1 MSYAEFQSRALE
13 ILEPGQKGDF
23 ASKIC
28 DGLIAILVI
37 VNILAVTLESVSNFS
52 ERYASQF
59 FAFEF
64 FSVTFFSIEYLL
76 RLWSSA
82 AKQTGSEKI
91 FGSYRLGYMLSFS
104 GLIDLVSILPF
115 YLQALFPGLDLRV
128 LRTLRLLRI
137 FKLSNYNTAIEDL
150 FSAVYEERK
159 SFIAALYLFVIAFVL
174 TSSLIFY
181 AENEVQPD
189 KFASIPDAMYWSLIT
204 LTTVGYGDVSPLT
217 WIGKVISVAT
227 ALMGVSVVALLTGI
241 LANAFSNQIARRRLI
256 FEDQIR
262 EALEDGVVDAVETR
276 SLEQLRKEFGL
287 SKQQADAL
295 LRHVQREKNQEAV
308 PDN

>member
-1 MSYAEFQSRALE
+1 MIYAKIQYRALK
-13 ILEPGQKGDF
+13 ILEPGNKDDWLSKFCDKGL
-23 ASKIC
+23 A
-28 DGLIAILVI
+28 LLVL
-37 VNILAVTLESVSNFS
+37 VNILAVTLESVSNYSVKFS
-52 ERYASQF
+52 KEFYV
-59 FAFEF
+59 FEF
-64 FSVTFFSIEYLL
+64 FSVTIFSLEYLL
-76 RLWSSA
+76 RLWASA
-82 AKQTGSEKI
+82 AKQDKGDKI
-91 FGSYRLGYMLSFS
+91 IGSYRLGYVLSFS
-104 GLIDLVSILPF
+104 GLIDLISILPF

-159 SFIAALYLFVIAFVL
+159 SFVAALYLFVIAFIL
-174 TSSLIFY
+174 TSSLIYY
-181 AENEVQPD
+181 AENEAQPE

-217 WIGKVISVAT
+217 WIGKIISVAT

-241 LANAFSNQIARRRLI
+241 LANAFSNQIARRKLL

-262 EALEDGVVDAVETR
+262 EALEDGVVDALEVR
-276 SLEQLRKEFGL
+276 SLEQLRKDFGL

-295 LRHVQREKNQEAV
+295 MRHVKREQNLE
-308 PDN
+308 

>member
-1 MSYAEFQSRALE
+1 MGYSQFQQRILE
-13 ILEPGQKGDF
+13 ILESGQKGDRT
-23 ASKIC
+23 SRVC
-28 DGLIAILVI
+28 DTLIALLVVI
-37 VNILAVTLESVSNFS
+37 NIIAVTLESVSDFS
-52 ERYASQF
+52 VKYADQF
-59 FAFEF
+59 FAIEF
-64 FSVTFFSIEYLL
+64 FSVVIFSIEYLM
-76 RLWSSA
+76 RLWASA
-82 AKQTGSEKI
+82 AKNAAEDKI
-91 FGSYRLGYMLSFS
+91 FGSSRLGYMLSFS
-104 GLIDLVSILPF
+104 GVIDLVSILPF

-174 TSSLIFY
+174 TSSLIYY
-181 AENEVQPD
+181 AENDVQPE

-204 LTTVGYGDVSPLT
+204 LTTVGYGDVSPVT

-241 LANAFSNQIARRRLI
+241 LANAFSNQIARRKLI

-262 EALEDGVVDAVETR
+262 EALEDGVVDAVEVR
-276 SLEQLRKEFGL
+276 SLEQLRKDFGL

-295 LRHVQREKNQEAV
+295 MRHVQQEKRIK
-308 PDN
+308 

>member
-1 MSYAEFQSRALE
+1 MGYSQLQQRILE
-13 ILEPGQKGDF
+13 ILESGQKGDRT
-23 ASKIC
+23 SRIC
-28 DGLIAILVI
+28 DTLIALLVVI
-37 VNILAVTLESVSNFS
+37 NIIAVTLESVSDFS
-52 ERYASQF
+52 VKYANQF
-59 FAFEF
+59 YAIEF
-64 FSVTFFSIEYLL
+64 FSVVIFSIEYLA
-76 RLWSSA
+76 RLWVSA
-82 AKQTGSEKI
+82 AKNAAEDKI
-91 FGSYRLGYMLSFS
+91 FGSSRLGYMLSFS
-104 GLIDLVSILPF
+104 GVIDLVSILPF

-174 TSSLIFY
+174 TSSLIYY
-181 AENEVQPD
+181 AENEVQPE

-204 LTTVGYGDVSPLT
+204 LTTVGYGDVSPVT

-241 LANAFSNQIARRRLI
+241 LANAFSNQIARRKMI

-262 EALEDGVVDAVETR
+262 EALADGVVDAVEVR
-276 SLEQLRKEFGL
+276 SLEQLRKDFGL

-295 LRHVQREKNQEAV
+295 MRHVQQEKNMK
-308 PDN
+308 

>member
-1 MSYAEFQSRALE
+1 M
-13 ILEPGQKGDF
+13 
-23 ASKIC
+23 
-28 DGLIAILVI
+28 
-37 VNILAVTLESVSNFS
+37 
-52 ERYASQF
+52 
-59 FAFEF
+59 
-64 FSVTFFSIEYLL
+64 
-76 RLWSSA
+76 
-82 AKQTGSEKI
+82 
-91 FGSYRLGYMLSFS
+91 
-104 GLIDLVSILPF
+104 PF

-174 TSSLIFY
+174 TSSLIYY
-181 AENEVQPD
+181 AENEMQPD

-217 WIGKVISVAT
+217 WVGKIISVAT

-241 LANAFSNQIARRRLI
+241 LANAFSNQIARRKML

-262 EALEDGVVDAVETR
+262 EALEDGVVDALEVR
-276 SLEQLRKEFGL
+276 SLEQLRKDFGL

-295 LRHVQREKNQEAV
+295 MRHVKREQKV
-308 PDN
+308 K

>member
-1 MSYAEFQSRALE
+1 MGYSQVQQRILT
-13 ILEPGQKGDF
+13 ILESGQKGDRT
-23 ASKIC
+23 SRVC
-28 DGLIAILVI
+28 DTLIALLVVI
-37 VNILAVTLESVSNFS
+37 NIIAVTFESVSDFS
-52 ERYASQF
+52 IKYANQF
-59 FAFEF
+59 YAIEF
-64 FSVTFFSIEYLL
+64 FSVGIFSIEYLM
-76 RLWSSA
+76 RLWASA
-82 AKQTGSEKI
+82 AKNEAEDKI
-91 FGSYRLGYMLSFS
+91 FGSSRLGYMLSFS
-104 GLIDLVSILPF
+104 GVIDLVSILPF

-174 TSSLIFY
+174 TSSLIYY
-181 AENEVQPD
+181 AENEVQPE

-204 LTTVGYGDVSPLT
+204 LTTVGYGDVSPVT

-241 LANAFSNQIARRRLI
+241 LANAFSNQIARRKMI

-262 EALEDGVVDAVETR
+262 EALADGVVDAVEVR
-276 SLEQLRKEFGL
+276 SLEQLRKDFGL

-295 LRHVQREKNQEAV
+295 MRHVQQEKNMK
-308 PDN
+308 

>member
-1 MSYAEFQSRALE
+1 MSYTDFQNRALK

-23 ASKIC
+23 SSKIC
-28 DGLIAILVI
+28 DGLIALLVI
-37 VNILAVTLESVSNFS
+37 LNILAVTLESVSNFS
-52 ERYASQF
+52 ERYAGQF

-64 FSVTFFSIEYLL
+64 LSVTFFSIEYLL

-82 AKQTGSEKI
+82 AKKTENEKI
-91 FGSYRLGYMLSFS
+91 LGSYRLGYMFSFS
-104 GLIDLVSILPF
+104 GIIDLVSILPF

-174 TSSLIFY
+174 TSSLIYY

-217 WIGKVISVAT
+217 WVGKVISVAT

-256 FEDQIR
+256 FEEQIR

-295 LRHVQREKNQEAV
+295 LRHVQREN
-308 PDN
+308 NST

>member
-1 MSYAEFQSRALE
+1 MGYSKFQQRILE
-13 ILEPGQKGDF
+13 ILESGQRGDRT
-23 ASKIC
+23 SLVC
-28 DGLIAILVI
+28 DTLIALLVVI
-37 VNILAVTLESVSNFS
+37 NIIAVTLESVSDFS
-52 ERYASQF
+52 VKYADQF
-59 FAFEF
+59 FAIEC
-64 FSVTFFSIEYLL
+64 FSVVIFSIEYLT
-76 RLWSSA
+76 RLWASA
-82 AKQTGSEKI
+82 AKNAAEDKI
-91 FGSYRLGYMLSFS
+91 FGSSRLGYMLSFS
-104 GLIDLVSILPF
+104 GVIDLVSILPF

-174 TSSLIFY
+174 TSSLIYY
-181 AENEVQPD
+181 AENDVQPE

-204 LTTVGYGDVSPLT
+204 LTTVGYGDVSPVT
-217 WIGKVISVAT
+217 WMGKVISVAT

-241 LANAFSNQIARRRLI
+241 LANAFSNQITRRKLI

-262 EALEDGVVDAVETR
+262 EALEDGVVDAVEVR
-276 SLEQLRKEFGL
+276 SLEQLRKDFGL

-295 LRHVQREKNQEAV
+295 MRHVQQEKRIK
-308 PDN
+308 

>member
-1 MSYAEFQSRALE
+1 MGYSQVQQRILE
-13 ILEPGQKGDF
+13 ILESGQKGDRT
-23 ASKIC
+23 SRVC
-28 DGLIAILVI
+28 DTLIALLVI
-37 VNILAVTLESVSNFS
+37 INIIAVTLESVSDFS
-52 ERYASQF
+52 TKYADHF
-59 FAFEF
+59 YAIEF
-64 FSVTFFSIEYLL
+64 FSVVIFSIEYLT
-76 RLWSSA
+76 RLWASA
-82 AKQTGSEKI
+82 AKNGTEHKIIGS
-91 FGSYRLGYMLSFS
+91 SRLRYMLSFS
-104 GLIDLVSILPF
+104 GVVDLVSILPF

-174 TSSLIFY
+174 TSSLIYY
-181 AENEVQPD
+181 AENEVQPE

-204 LTTVGYGDVSPLT
+204 LTTVGYGDVSPVT

-241 LANAFSNQIARRRLI
+241 LANAFSNQIARRKMI

-262 EALEDGVVDAVETR
+262 EALADGVVDAVEVR
-276 SLEQLRKEFGL
+276 SLEQLRKDFGL

-295 LRHVQREKNQEAV
+295 MRHVKQEKNIK
-308 PDN
+308 

>member
-1 MSYAEFQSRALE
+1 MGYSQFQQRTLE
-13 ILEPGQKGDF
+13 ILESGQKGDRT
-23 ASKIC
+23 SRVC
-28 DGLIAILVI
+28 DTLIALLVVI
-37 VNILAVTLESVSNFS
+37 NIIAVTLESVSDFS
-52 ERYASQF
+52 VKYADQF
-59 FAFEF
+59 FAIEC
-64 FSVTFFSIEYLL
+64 FSVVIFSIEYLT
-76 RLWSSA
+76 RLWASA
-82 AKQTGSEKI
+82 AKNAAEDKI
-91 FGSYRLGYMLSFS
+91 FGSSRLGYMLSFS
-104 GLIDLVSILPF
+104 GVIDLVSILPF

-174 TSSLIFY
+174 TSSLIYY
-181 AENEVQPD
+181 AENDVQPE

-204 LTTVGYGDVSPLT
+204 LTTVGYGDVSPVT

-241 LANAFSNQIARRRLI
+241 LANAFSNQIARRKLI

-262 EALEDGVVDAVETR
+262 EALEDGVVDAVEVR
-276 SLEQLRKEFGL
+276 SLEQLRKDFGL

-295 LRHVQREKNQEAV
+295 MRHVQQEKRIK
-308 PDN
+308 

>member
-1 MSYAEFQSRALE
+1 VKYADHFY
-13 ILEPGQKGDF
+13 
-23 ASKIC
+23 
-28 DGLIAILVI
+28 
-37 VNILAVTLESVSNFS
+37 T
-52 ERYASQF
+52 
-59 FAFEF
+59 FEF
-64 FSVTFFSIEYLL
+64 FSVIIFSIEYLM
-76 RLWSSA
+76 RLWASA
-82 AKQTGSEKI
+82 AKHANEDKI
-91 FGSYRLGYMLSFS
+91 FGSARLGYMFSFS

-174 TSSLIFY
+174 TSSLIYY
-181 AENEVQPD
+181 AENEAQPE

-204 LTTVGYGDVSPLT
+204 LTTVGYGDVSPVT

-241 LANAFSNQIARRRLI
+241 LANAFSNQIARRKLI

-262 EALEDGVVDAVETR
+262 EALEDGIVDAVEIR
-276 SLEQLRKEFGL
+276 SLEQLRKDFGL

-295 LRHVQREKNQEAV
+295 MRHVKQEKKIK
-308 PDN
+308 

>member
-1 MSYAEFQSRALE
+1 MGYSQFQQRILE
-13 ILEPGQKGDF
+13 ILESGQKGDRT
-23 ASKIC
+23 SRVC
-28 DGLIAILVI
+28 DTLIALLVVI
-37 VNILAVTLESVSNFS
+37 NIIAVTLESVSDFS
-52 ERYASQF
+52 VKYADQF
-59 FAFEF
+59 YAIEF
-64 FSVTFFSIEYLL
+64 FSVVIFSIEYLT
-76 RLWSSA
+76 RLWASA
-82 AKQTGSEKI
+82 AKNAAEDKI
-91 FGSYRLGYMLSFS
+91 FGSSRLGYMLSFS
-104 GLIDLVSILPF
+104 GVIDLVSILPF

-174 TSSLIFY
+174 TSSLIYY
-181 AENEVQPD
+181 AENDVQPE

-204 LTTVGYGDVSPLT
+204 LTTVGYGDVSPVT
-217 WIGKVISVAT
+217 WMGKVISVAT

-241 LANAFSNQIARRRLI
+241 LANAFSNQIARRKLI

-262 EALEDGVVDAVETR
+262 EALEDGVVDAVEVR
-276 SLEQLRKEFGL
+276 SLEQLRKDFGL

-295 LRHVQREKNQEAV
+295 MRHVQQEKRIK
-308 PDN
+308 

>member
-1 MSYAEFQSRALE
+1 MGYSQLQQRILE
-13 ILEPGQKGDF
+13 ILESGQKGDRT
-23 ASKIC
+23 SRIC
-28 DGLIAILVI
+28 DTLIALLVVI
-37 VNILAVTLESVSNFS
+37 NIIAVTLESVSDFS
-52 ERYASQF
+52 VKYANQF
-59 FAFEF
+59 YAIEF
-64 FSVTFFSIEYLL
+64 FSVVIFSIEYLT
-76 RLWSSA
+76 RLWVSA
-82 AKQTGSEKI
+82 AKNAAEDKI
-91 FGSYRLGYMLSFS
+91 FGSSRLGYMLSFS
-104 GLIDLVSILPF
+104 GVIDLVSILPF

-174 TSSLIFY
+174 TSSLIYY
-181 AENEVQPD
+181 AENEVQPE

-204 LTTVGYGDVSPLT
+204 LTTVGYGDVSPVT

-241 LANAFSNQIARRRLI
+241 LANAFSNQIARRKMI

-262 EALEDGVVDAVETR
+262 EALADGVVDAVEVR
-276 SLEQLRKEFGL
+276 SLEQLRKDFGL

-295 LRHVQREKNQEAV
+295 MRHVQQEKNMK
-308 PDN
+308 

>member
-1 MSYAEFQSRALE
+1 MGYSQLQQRILE
-13 ILEPGQKGDF
+13 ILESGQKGDRT
-23 ASKIC
+23 SRIC
-28 DGLIAILVI
+28 DTLIALLVVI
-37 VNILAVTLESVSNFS
+37 NIIAVTLESVSDFS
-52 ERYASQF
+52 VKYANQF
-59 FAFEF
+59 YAIEF
-64 FSVTFFSIEYLL
+64 FSVVIFSIEYLT
-76 RLWSSA
+76 RLWVSA
-82 AKQTGSEKI
+82 AKNAAEDKI
-91 FGSYRLGYMLSFS
+91 FGSSRLGYMLSFS
-104 GLIDLVSILPF
+104 GVIDLVSILPF

-174 TSSLIFY
+174 TSSLIYY
-181 AENEVQPD
+181 AENEVQPE

-204 LTTVGYGDVSPLT
+204 LTTVGYGDVSPIT

-241 LANAFSNQIARRRLI
+241 LANAFSNQIARRKMI

-262 EALEDGVVDAVETR
+262 EALADGVVDAVEVR
-276 SLEQLRKEFGL
+276 SLEQLRKDFGL

-295 LRHVQREKNQEAV
+295 MRHVQQEKNMK
-308 PDN
+308 

>member
-1 MSYAEFQSRALE
+1 
-13 ILEPGQKGDF
+13 
-23 ASKIC
+23 
-28 DGLIAILVI
+28 
-37 VNILAVTLESVSNFS
+37 
-52 ERYASQF
+52 
-59 FAFEF
+59 
-64 FSVTFFSIEYLL
+64 
-76 RLWSSA
+76 
-82 AKQTGSEKI
+82 
-91 FGSYRLGYMLSFS
+91 MLSFS
-104 GLIDLVSILPF
+104 GVIDLVSILPF

-174 TSSLIFY
+174 TSSLIYY
-181 AENEVQPD
+181 AENDVQPE

-204 LTTVGYGDVSPLT
+204 LTTVGYGDVSPVT
-217 WIGKVISVAT
+217 WMGKVISVAT

-241 LANAFSNQIARRRLI
+241 LANAFSNQIARRKLI

-262 EALEDGVVDAVETR
+262 EALEDGVVDAVEVR
-276 SLEQLRKEFGL
+276 SLEELRKDFGL

-295 LRHVQREKNQEAV
+295 MRHVKQEKRLK
-308 PDN
+308 

>member
-1 MSYAEFQSRALE
+1 MGYSQFQQRILE
-13 ILEPGQKGDF
+13 ILESGQKGDRT
-23 ASKIC
+23 SRVC
-28 DGLIAILVI
+28 DTLIALLVVI
-37 VNILAVTLESVSNFS
+37 NIIAVTLESVSDFS
-52 ERYASQF
+52 VKYADQF
-59 FAFEF
+59 YAIEF
-64 FSVTFFSIEYLL
+64 FSVVIFSIEYLT
-76 RLWSSA
+76 RLWASA
-82 AKQTGSEKI
+82 AKNAAEDKI
-91 FGSYRLGYMLSFS
+91 FGSSRLGYMLSFS
-104 GLIDLVSILPF
+104 GVIDLVSILPF

-174 TSSLIFY
+174 TSSLIYY
-181 AENEVQPD
+181 AENDVQPE

-204 LTTVGYGDVSPLT
+204 LTTVGYGEVSPVT

-241 LANAFSNQIARRRLI
+241 LSNAFSNQIARRKLI

-262 EALEDGVVDAVETR
+262 EALEDGVVDAVEVR
-276 SLEQLRKEFGL
+276 SLEQLRKDFGL

-295 LRHVQREKNQEAV
+295 MRHVQQEKRIK
-308 PDN
+308 

>member
-1 MSYAEFQSRALE
+1 M
-13 ILEPGQKGDF
+13 
-23 ASKIC
+23 
-28 DGLIAILVI
+28 
-37 VNILAVTLESVSNFS
+37 
-52 ERYASQF
+52 
-59 FAFEF
+59 
-64 FSVTFFSIEYLL
+64 
-76 RLWSSA
+76 
-82 AKQTGSEKI
+82 
-91 FGSYRLGYMLSFS
+91 
-104 GLIDLVSILPF
+104 VSILPF

-174 TSSLIFY
+174 TSSLIYY
-181 AENEVQPD
+181 AENEVQPE
-189 KFASIPDAMYWSLIT
+189 KFSSIPDAMYWSLIT

-217 WIGKVISVAT
+217 WVGKIISVAT

-276 SLEQLRKEFGL
+276 SLEQLRQEFGL

-295 LRHVQREKNQEAV
+295 LRHVQRENKSN
-308 PDN
+308 

>member
-1 MSYAEFQSRALE
+1 MGYSQVQQRILE
-13 ILEPGQKGDF
+13 ILESGQKGDKT
-23 ASKIC
+23 SQIC
-28 DGLIAILVI
+28 DTLIALLVVI
-37 VNILAVTLESVSNFS
+37 NIIAVTLESVSDFS
-52 ERYASQF
+52 VKFASQF
-59 FAFEF
+59 YAIEF
-64 FSVTFFSIEYLL
+64 FSVIIFSVEYLT
-76 RLWSSA
+76 RLWVSG
-82 AKQTGSEKI
+82 AKHAPEDKI
-91 FGSYRLGYMLSFS
+91 FGSARLGYMFSFS

-174 TSSLIFY
+174 TSSLIYY
-181 AENEVQPD
+181 AENEVQPE

-204 LTTVGYGDVSPLT
+204 LTTVGYGDVSPVT
-217 WIGKVISVAT
+217 WIGKVISVVT

-241 LANAFSNQIARRRLI
+241 LANAFSNQIARRKMI

-262 EALEDGVVDAVETR
+262 EAMADGVVDAVEVR
-276 SLEQLRKEFGL
+276 SLEQLRKDFGL

-295 LRHVQREKNQEAV
+295 IRHVQQEKNIK
-308 PDN
+308 

>member
-1 MSYAEFQSRALE
+1 MGYSQFQQRILE
-13 ILEPGQKGDF
+13 ILESGQKGDRT
-23 ASKIC
+23 SRVC
-28 DGLIAILVI
+28 DTLIALLVVI
-37 VNILAVTLESVSNFS
+37 NIIAVTLESVSDFS
-52 ERYASQF
+52 VKYADQF
-59 FAFEF
+59 YAIEF
-64 FSVTFFSIEYLL
+64 FSVVIFSIEYLT
-76 RLWSSA
+76 RLWASA
-82 AKQTGSEKI
+82 AKNAAEDKI
-91 FGSYRLGYMLSFS
+91 FGSSRLGYMLSFS
-104 GLIDLVSILPF
+104 GVIDLVSILPF

-174 TSSLIFY
+174 TSSLIYY
-181 AENEVQPD
+181 AENDVQPE

-204 LTTVGYGDVSPLT
+204 LTTVGYGDVSPVT

-241 LANAFSNQIARRRLI
+241 LANAFSNQIARRKLI

-262 EALEDGVVDAVETR
+262 EALEDGVVDAVEVR
-276 SLEQLRKEFGL
+276 SLEQLRKDFGL

-295 LRHVQREKNQEAV
+295 MRHVQQEKRIK
-308 PDN
+308 

>member
-1 MSYAEFQSRALE
+1 MGYSQFQQRILE
-13 ILEPGQKGDF
+13 ILESGQKGDRT
-23 ASKIC
+23 SRVC
-28 DGLIAILVI
+28 DTLIALLVVI
-37 VNILAVTLESVSNFS
+37 NIIAVTLESVSDFS
-52 ERYASQF
+52 VKYADQF
-59 FAFEF
+59 FAIEC
-64 FSVTFFSIEYLL
+64 FSVVIFSIEYLT
-76 RLWSSA
+76 RLWASA
-82 AKQTGSEKI
+82 AKNAAEDKI
-91 FGSYRLGYMLSFS
+91 FGSSRLGYMLSFS
-104 GLIDLVSILPF
+104 GVIDLVSILPF

-174 TSSLIFY
+174 TSSLIYY
-181 AENEVQPD
+181 AENDVQPE

-204 LTTVGYGDVSPLT
+204 LTTVGYGDVSPVT

-241 LANAFSNQIARRRLI
+241 LANAFSNQIARRKLI

-262 EALEDGVVDAVETR
+262 EALEDGVVDAVEVR
-276 SLEQLRKEFGL
+276 SLEQLRKDFGL

-295 LRHVQREKNQEAV
+295 MRHVQQEKRIK
-308 PDN
+308 

>member
-1 MSYAEFQSRALE
+1 MGYSKFQQRILE
-13 ILEPGQKGDF
+13 ILESGQRGDRT
-23 ASKIC
+23 SLVC
-28 DGLIAILVI
+28 DTLIALLVVI
-37 VNILAVTLESVSNFS
+37 NIIAVTLESVSDFS
-52 ERYASQF
+52 VKYADQF
-59 FAFEF
+59 FAIEC
-64 FSVTFFSIEYLL
+64 FSVVIFSIEYLT
-76 RLWSSA
+76 RLWASA
-82 AKQTGSEKI
+82 AKNAAEDKI
-91 FGSYRLGYMLSFS
+91 FGSSRLGYMLSFS
-104 GLIDLVSILPF
+104 GVIDLVSILPF

-174 TSSLIFY
+174 TSSLIYY
-181 AENEVQPD
+181 AENDVQPE

-204 LTTVGYGDVSPLT
+204 LTTVGYGDVSPVT

-241 LANAFSNQIARRRLI
+241 LANAFSNQIARRKLI

-262 EALEDGVVDAVETR
+262 EALEDGVVDAVEVR
-276 SLEQLRKEFGL
+276 SLEQLRKDFGL

-295 LRHVQREKNQEAV
+295 MRHVKQEKRLK
-308 PDN
+308 

>member
-1 MSYAEFQSRALE
+1 MGYSQFQQRILE
-13 ILEPGQKGDF
+13 ILESGQKGDRT
-23 ASKIC
+23 SRVC
-28 DGLIAILVI
+28 DTLIALLVVI
-37 VNILAVTLESVSNFS
+37 NIIAVTLESVSDFS
-52 ERYASQF
+52 VKYADQF
-59 FAFEF
+59 YAIEF
-64 FSVTFFSIEYLL
+64 FSVVIFSIEYLM
-76 RLWSSA
+76 RLWASA
-82 AKQTGSEKI
+82 AKNAAEDKI
-91 FGSYRLGYMLSFS
+91 FGSSRLGYMLSFS
-104 GLIDLVSILPF
+104 GVIDLVSILPF

-174 TSSLIFY
+174 TSSLIYY
-181 AENEVQPD
+181 AENDVQPE

-204 LTTVGYGDVSPLT
+204 LTTVGYGDVSPVT

-241 LANAFSNQIARRRLI
+241 LANAFSNQIARRKLI

-262 EALEDGVVDAVETR
+262 EALEDGVVDAVEVR
-276 SLEQLRKEFGL
+276 SLEQLRKDFGL

-295 LRHVQREKNQEAV
+295 MRHVQQEKRIK
-308 PDN
+308 

>member
-1 MSYAEFQSRALE
+1 MGYSQVQQRILE
-13 ILEPGQKGDF
+13 ILESGQKGDRT
-23 ASKIC
+23 SRVC
-28 DGLIAILVI
+28 DTLIALLVI
-37 VNILAVTLESVSNFS
+37 INIIAVTLESVSDFS
-52 ERYASQF
+52 TKYADHF
-59 FAFEF
+59 YAIEF
-64 FSVTFFSIEYLL
+64 FSVVIFSIEYLT
-76 RLWSSA
+76 RLWASA
-82 AKQTGSEKI
+82 AKNATEHKIIGS
-91 FGSYRLGYMLSFS
+91 SRLRYMLSFS
-104 GLIDLVSILPF
+104 GVVDLVSILPF

-174 TSSLIFY
+174 TSSLIYY
-181 AENEVQPD
+181 AENEVQPE

-204 LTTVGYGDVSPLT
+204 LTTVGYGDVSPVT
-217 WIGKVISVAT
+217 WIGKLISVAT

-241 LANAFSNQIARRRLI
+241 LANAFSNQIARRKMI

-262 EALEDGVVDAVETR
+262 EALADGVVDAVEVR
-276 SLEQLRKEFGL
+276 SLERLRQDFGL

-295 LRHVQREKNQEAV
+295 MRHVQQEKNIK
-308 PDN
+308 

>member
-1 MSYAEFQSRALE
+1 MGYSQFQQRTLE
-13 ILEPGQKGDF
+13 ILESGQKGDRT
-23 ASKIC
+23 SRVC
-28 DGLIAILVI
+28 DTLIALLVVI
-37 VNILAVTLESVSNFS
+37 NIIAVTLESVSDFS
-52 ERYASQF
+52 VKYADQF
-59 FAFEF
+59 YAIEF
-64 FSVTFFSIEYLL
+64 FSVVIFSIEYLT
-76 RLWSSA
+76 RLWASA
-82 AKQTGSEKI
+82 AKNAAEDKI
-91 FGSYRLGYMLSFS
+91 FGSSRLGYMLSFS
-104 GLIDLVSILPF
+104 GVIDLVSILPF

-174 TSSLIFY
+174 TSSLIYY
-181 AENEVQPD
+181 AENDVQPE

-204 LTTVGYGDVSPLT
+204 LTTVGYGDVSPVT

-241 LANAFSNQIARRRLI
+241 LANAFSNQIARRKLI

-262 EALEDGVVDAVETR
+262 EALEDGVVDAVEVR
-276 SLEQLRKEFGL
+276 SLEQLRKDFGL

-295 LRHVQREKNQEAV
+295 MRHVQQEKRIK
-308 PDN
+308 

>member
-1 MSYAEFQSRALE
+1 MSYAEFQSRALK

-23 ASKIC
+23 SSKIC
-28 DGLIAILVI
+28 DGIIAILVV
-37 VNILAVTLESVSNFS
+37 VNILAVTLESVSDFS
-52 ERYASQF
+52 ERYTSQF
-59 FAFEF
+59 FVLEF
-64 FSVTFFSIEYLL
+64 FSVMFFSIEYLL

-82 AKQTGSEKI
+82 AKQTDSEKI
-91 FGSYRLGYMLSFS
+91 FGSSRLGYMLSFS
-104 GLIDLVSILPF
+104 GLIDVISILPF

-174 TSSLIFY
+174 TSSLIYY

-217 WIGKVISVAT
+217 WVGKVISVAT

-262 EALEDGVVDAVETR
+262 EALEDGVVDAFETR

-295 LRHVQREKNQEAV
+295 LRHVQRENKSI
-308 PDN
+308 

>member
-1 MSYAEFQSRALE
+1 MGYSQVQQRILE
-13 ILEPGQKGDF
+13 ILESGQKGDRT
-23 ASKIC
+23 SRIC
-28 DGLIAILVI
+28 DTLIALLVVI
-37 VNILAVTLESVSNFS
+37 NIIAVTLESVSDFS
-52 ERYASQF
+52 VKYANQF
-59 FAFEF
+59 YAIEF
-64 FSVTFFSIEYLL
+64 FSVVIFSIEYLT
-76 RLWSSA
+76 RLWVSA
-82 AKQTGSEKI
+82 AKNAVDDKI
-91 FGSYRLGYMLSFS
+91 FGSSRLGYMLSFS
-104 GLIDLVSILPF
+104 GVIDLVSILPF

-174 TSSLIFY
+174 TSSLIYY
-181 AENEVQPD
+181 AENEVQPE

-204 LTTVGYGDVSPLT
+204 LTTVGYGDVSPVT

-227 ALMGVSVVALLTGI
+227 ALMGVSVVALITGI
-241 LANAFSNQIARRRLI
+241 LANAFSNQIARRKMI

-262 EALEDGVVDAVETR
+262 EALADGVVDAVEVR
-276 SLEQLRKEFGL
+276 SLEQLRKDFGL

-295 LRHVQREKNQEAV
+295 MRHVQQEKNMK
-308 PDN
+308 

>member
-1 MSYAEFQSRALE
+1 MGYSQVQQRILE
-13 ILEPGQKGDF
+13 ILESGQKGDRT
-23 ASKIC
+23 SRIC
-28 DGLIAILVI
+28 DTLIALLVVI
-37 VNILAVTLESVSNFS
+37 NIIAVTLESVSDFS
-52 ERYASQF
+52 VKYANQF
-59 FAFEF
+59 YAIEF
-64 FSVTFFSIEYLL
+64 FSVVIFSIEYLT
-76 RLWSSA
+76 RLWVSA
-82 AKQTGSEKI
+82 AKNAVDDKI
-91 FGSYRLGYMLSFS
+91 FGSSRLGYMLSFS
-104 GLIDLVSILPF
+104 GVIDLVSILPF

-174 TSSLIFY
+174 TSSLIYY
-181 AENEVQPD
+181 AENEVQPE

-204 LTTVGYGDVSPLT
+204 LTTVGYGDVSPIT

-241 LANAFSNQIARRRLI
+241 LANAFSNQIARRKMI

-262 EALEDGVVDAVETR
+262 EALADGVVDAVEVR
-276 SLEQLRKEFGL
+276 SLEQLRKDFGL

-295 LRHVQREKNQEAV
+295 MRHVQQEKNMK
-308 PDN
+308 

>member
-1 MSYAEFQSRALE
+1 MGYSKFQQRILE
-13 ILEPGQKGDF
+13 ILESGQRGDRT
-23 ASKIC
+23 SLVC
-28 DGLIAILVI
+28 DTLIALLVVI
-37 VNILAVTLESVSNFS
+37 NIIAVTLESVSDFS
-52 ERYASQF
+52 VKYADQF
-59 FAFEF
+59 FAIEC
-64 FSVTFFSIEYLL
+64 FSVVIFSIEYLT
-76 RLWSSA
+76 RLWASA
-82 AKQTGSEKI
+82 AKNAAEDKI
-91 FGSYRLGYMLSFS
+91 FGSSRLGYMLSFS
-104 GLIDLVSILPF
+104 GVTDLVSILPF

-174 TSSLIFY
+174 TSSLIYY
-181 AENEVQPD
+181 AENDVQPE

-204 LTTVGYGDVSPLT
+204 LTTVGYGDVSPVT
-217 WIGKVISVAT
+217 WMGKVISVAT

-241 LANAFSNQIARRRLI
+241 LANAFSNQIARRKLI

-262 EALEDGVVDAVETR
+262 EALEDGVVDAVEVR
-276 SLEQLRKEFGL
+276 SLEQLRKDFGL

-295 LRHVQREKNQEAV
+295 MRHVKQEKRLK
-308 PDN
+308 

>member
-1 MSYAEFQSRALE
+1 MGYSQFQQRILE
-13 ILEPGQKGDF
+13 ILESGQKGDRT
-23 ASKIC
+23 SRVC
-28 DGLIAILVI
+28 DTLIALLVVI
-37 VNILAVTLESVSNFS
+37 NIIAVTLESVSDFS
-52 ERYASQF
+52 VKYADQF
-59 FAFEF
+59 FAIEC
-64 FSVTFFSIEYLL
+64 FSVVIFSIEYLT
-76 RLWSSA
+76 RLWASA
-82 AKQTGSEKI
+82 AKNAAEDKI
-91 FGSYRLGYMLSFS
+91 FGSSRLGYMLSFS
-104 GLIDLVSILPF
+104 GVIDLVSILPF

-174 TSSLIFY
+174 TSSLIYY
-181 AENEVQPD
+181 AENDVQPE

-204 LTTVGYGDVSPLT
+204 LTTVGYGDVSPVT
-217 WIGKVISVAT
+217 WMGKVISVAT

-241 LANAFSNQIARRRLI
+241 LANAFSNQIARRKLI

-262 EALEDGVVDAVETR
+262 EALEDGVVDAVEVR
-276 SLEQLRKEFGL
+276 SLEQLRKDFGL

-295 LRHVQREKNQEAV
+295 MRHVKQEKRLK
-308 PDN
+308 